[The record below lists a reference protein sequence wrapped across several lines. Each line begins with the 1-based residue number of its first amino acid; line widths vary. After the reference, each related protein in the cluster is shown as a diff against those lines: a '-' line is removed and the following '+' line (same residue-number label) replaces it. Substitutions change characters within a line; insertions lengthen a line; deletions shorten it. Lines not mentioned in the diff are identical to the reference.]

1 MLLRTI
7 VRSSSA
13 TWLLPLLA
21 LFVVTALGD
30 DLTSWVTPLY
40 WPSATGTATFAQ
52 PFIAAACA
60 AAGAWEGARLHRGR
74 VFDQG
79 PVRSPLAITFPALA
93 PVVVMGV
100 IALLVAFATAAAAA
114 DLGLGIPH
122 LGILAVSTAIL
133 IANTLAG
140 CVLGRVLPGVLAA
153 PLALIVAFIA
163 NAYPASWSTRWIRHI
178 VASSLDNCC
187 AVDQVIDPRAL
198 WSGAVFAIAVSCAAL
213 VVIHFR
219 GVLPAVVA
227 AAVLAVSGAGIAGY
241 LARDIDYDPV
251 VARPTTELICDD
263 GTPKVCLWP
272 ELTPRAD
279 MITTGTRAVTD
290 RLSKAGLTIAP
301 TLTMAAE
308 PGPGETKLG
317 IPTKPT
323 TGDLAAGVASG
334 FLPRPPACALNG
346 DPYPAGVAQGP
357 LAAWLY
363 ATASGETRI
372 VEGRFDPRDVAFVT
386 EKVLSQPKDV
396 QLDWYKRNAAAM
408 ANCTDKPPIALT
420 AGNGQ

>member
-7 VRSSSA
+7 IRSSSA

-93 PVVVMGV
+93 PVVVMGLL
-100 IALLVAFATAAAAA
+100 ALLVSFATAAAAA
-114 DLGLGIPH
+114 DLGFGIPD
-122 LGILAVSTAIL
+122 LGILAVSTAML

-140 CVLGRVLPGVLAA
+140 AVLGRVLPGVLAA
-153 PLALIVAFIA
+153 PLALVVGFIA
-163 NAYPASWSTRWIRHI
+163 NAYPASWSVRWLRHI

-187 AVDQVIDPRAL
+187 AVDQVVDPRAL
-198 WSGAVFAIAVSCAAL
+198 WSGAVFALAISCAAL
-213 VVIHFR
+213 VLIHLR
-219 GVLPAVVA
+219 GTLPAGA
-227 AAVLAVSGAGIAGY
+227 AAVVLAVAGAGIAGY
-241 LARDIDYDPV
+241 LARDVDYDPV
-251 VARPTTELICDD
+251 VARPTAQLVCDD
-263 GTPKVCLWP
+263 GAPKVCLWP
-272 ELTPRAD
+272 ELKPQAGMIATGARA
-279 MITTGTRAVTD
+279 ATD
-290 RLSKAGLTIAP
+290 RLAEAGLTIAP

-308 PGPGETKLG
+308 PGPGQSKLG
-317 IPTKPT
+317 IPTRPT
-323 TGDLAAGVASG
+323 PSDLAAGVASG
-334 FLPRPPACALNG
+334 FLPQPPACALDG
-346 DPYPAGVAQGP
+346 DTYPAGAARGP
-357 LAAWLY
+357 VAAWLY
-363 ATASGETRI
+363 ATATGETRLI
-372 VEGRFDPRDVAFVT
+372 EGRFDPRDIAFVT
-386 EKVLSQPKDV
+386 EKVLTQPKSV
-396 QLDWYKRNAAAM
+396 QLDWYQRNVAAM
-408 ANCTDKPPIALT
+408 ANCTDQPPITLI